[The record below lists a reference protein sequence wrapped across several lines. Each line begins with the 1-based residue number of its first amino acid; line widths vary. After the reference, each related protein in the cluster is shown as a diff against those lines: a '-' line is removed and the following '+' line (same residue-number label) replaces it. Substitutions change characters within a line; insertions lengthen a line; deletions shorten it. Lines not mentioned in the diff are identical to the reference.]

1 MGLMDALKRK
11 KGGGQGTGRQAL
23 VNLPGQQPV
32 KVRFEGGSGDSLATA
47 IVIKGATSKEVGV
60 AAEYKYL
67 GHVLGER
74 GRDWKV
80 EQRSIT
86 RLEGRSY
93 ETLEITLTAGGART
107 VFFDIT
113 EYASE
118 P

>member
-1 MGLMDALKRK
+1 MGLMDAMKRK
-11 KGGGQGTGRQAL
+11 KGGGQRTGRQAL
-23 VNLPGQQPV
+23 ISLPGRQPV

-74 GRDWKV
+74 GRDWTV
-80 EQRSIT
+80 EQQTPTRQDERSFDV
-86 RLEGRSY
+86 LV
-93 ETLEITLTAGGART
+93 ITLTSGGSRT

-113 EYASE
+113 EFASE